1 MNTLL
6 EVKDLNVS
14 FQGNE
19 TKNKNEN
26 KSENKK
32 ENKNGNKEEN
42 ENETV
47 TAVSCLSISIREKET
62 LALVGETG
70 CGKSVVAHAIMR
82 LLPPESRVKGRIE
95 FGSKNL
101 LELSEKEMAKLRGK
115 EISIIFQNPSLALNP
130 VYSIGHQLAEP
141 LRIHKQEMGWKE
153 KEEKKEKG
161 KEREKREKKQDN
173 ANLSK
178 VARALK
184 RVGFSNPREYMGYY
198 PSWCSGGM
206 NQRFLIAASTMLD
219 PVLLIA
225 DEPSKGL
232 DRGCV
237 AELENELKGLKEKS
251 ETALLLI
258 SHDLGFVRRL
268 ADRVAVMYAGEIIE
282 IADPSS
288 LFESPLHPY
297 TRGLLN
303 SLPERG
309 FVPIPGSSPP
319 LSSPPAGCRFHPR
332 CPLKE
337 KRCMQ
342 ERPELKESNGRAVR
356 CFLCP

>member
-1 MNTLL
+1 MNALL
-6 EVKDLNVS
+6 EVKDLVVS

-19 TKNKNEN
+19 N
-26 KSENKK
+26 ENKK
-32 ENKNGNKEEN
+32 ENETG
-42 ENETV
+42 TV
-47 TAVSCLSISIREKET
+47 TAVSFLSFSIREKET

-82 LLPPESRVKGRIE
+82 LLPPESRVRGTIE
-95 FGSKNL
+95 FGGKNL

-115 EISIIFQNPSLALNP
+115 EISIVFQNPSLALNP

-141 LRIHKQEMGWKE
+141 LRIHGQE
-153 KEEKKEKG
+153 KEKG
-161 KEREKREKKQDN
+161 KGKKN
-173 ANLSK
+173 TKALSK

-184 RVGFSNPREYMGYY
+184 CVGFSNPHEYMEYY

-232 DRGCV
+232 DRERV
-237 AELENELKGLKEKS
+237 SELENELKGLKEKS
-251 ETALLLI
+251 ETALFLI

-268 ADRVAVMYAGEIIE
+268 ADRVAVMYAGEIVE
-282 IADPSS
+282 IADPST
-288 LFESPLHPY
+288 LFESPRHPY

-332 CPLKE
+332 CPVKE

-342 ERPELKESNGRAVR
+342 EHPELKESKGRAVR